1 MSLSRSPSAV
11 WDLGRQTPS
20 CSLGFEKGRA
30 RQTTSHPVRSG
41 ELGLGFNLPV
51 GTPYHTGSPL
61 GAHFL
66 QPAADS
72 IYSDLQGIL
81 SYASLPTG
89 AITSQNTANE
99 RDAMIKK
106 FNNPKS
112 DIEILIINQN
122 TLMAG
127 LNFHHCC
134 RVGITLQ

>member
-1 MSLSRSPSAV
+1 
-11 WDLGRQTPS
+11 
-20 CSLGFEKGRA
+20 
-30 RQTTSHPVRSG
+30 
-41 ELGLGFNLPV
+41 
-51 GTPYHTGSPL
+51 L